1 MNTKRDEIINDI
13 GNLILDT
20 ADIKFDKAWL
30 YVEAEEG
37 AMAPDL
43 FYRTIDNRYVY
54 RFADNAPV
62 NKVYEL
68 YTELQSLDKPWT
80 TFSYTLGQDNKFS
93 IDFGYDDI
101 FGGRSASL
109 ERMQAWIRKYL
120 GDVQSKDLE

>member
-1 MNTKRDEIINDI
+1 
-13 GNLILDT
+13 
-20 ADIKFDKAWL
+20 
-30 YVEAEEG
+30 
-37 AMAPDL
+37 MAPDL